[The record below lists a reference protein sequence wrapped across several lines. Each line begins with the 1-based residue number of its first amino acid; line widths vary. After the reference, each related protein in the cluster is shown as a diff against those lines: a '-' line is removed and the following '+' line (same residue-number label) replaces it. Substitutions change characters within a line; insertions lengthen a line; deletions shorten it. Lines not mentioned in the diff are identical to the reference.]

1 MRLFNKHIS
10 PLFLSIPVL
19 VMGISAHAQEAA
31 PAKATASSGNEL
43 SILLGVIALVL
54 ALVIWGMGQVL
65 ITISRQALEKSK
77 ASKIVSLLLL
87 VGFSLLSMTAGAQ
100 DAAAGAADAVAGK
113 TNYGTLDGTG
123 FWIFSTVIFIEVVVI
138 LFMLFS
144 IRRIQAELLPQSAAQ
159 PRMLKDWWDR
169 LDKKFFTKAV
179 AVEREADVMLDH
191 DYDGIKELDNAL
203 PPWWKWGFVFT
214 IAVGIIYLI
223 NYHVTG
229 YGQNPTQEY
238 ETEMARAAAAKE
250 AYEAKIVDKIDENNL
265 KMPDA
270 AGMAKGKE
278 IFESICWT
286 CHGKLGEGGIG
297 PNLTDDYWLHKG
309 SLSDIYQSI
318 KKGYPD
324 KGMQSWEKNYSPKEI
339 SDLAGYI
346 KSLKGTNPPNGKAP
360 QGDIFAEE
368 ATGAAKDS
376 TAKAGG
382 KADST
387 AITGSASKAD
397 STVSKK

>member
-1 MRLFNKHIS
+1 MRLSKHIS
-10 PLFLSIPVL
+10 PLLLSIPL
-19 VMGISAHAQEAA
+19 LMMGITAQAQEAA
-31 PAKATASSGNEL
+31 PAKAAATSGNEL

-65 ITISRQALEKSK
+65 VTISRQALEKSK
-77 ASKIVSLLLL
+77 ASKMMAILFVA
-87 VGFSLLSMTAGAQ
+87 GFSLLSLTAGAQ
-100 DAAAGAADAVAGK
+100 DAAAGAADAVATK
-113 TNYGTLDGTG
+113 TNYGSLDGSG
-123 FWIFSTVIFIEVVVI
+123 FWLFTSVILIEVVTI
-138 LFMLFS
+138 FFLLFS
-144 IRRIQAELLPQSAAQ
+144 IRRIQAELLPQTAAK
-159 PRMLKDWWDR
+159 PRMLKEWWDR

-203 PPWWKWGFVFT
+203 PPWWKWGFIFT
-214 IAVGIIYLI
+214 VVVGIIYLI
-223 NYHVTG
+223 NFHVTG

-238 ETEMARAAAAKE
+238 EEEMAKATAAKE
-250 AYEAKIVDKIDENNL
+250 AYEAKMVDKVDEKAL

-270 AGMAKGKE
+270 GGIAKGKE
-278 IFESICWT
+278 IFESVCWT

-297 PNLTDDYWLHKG
+297 PNLTDDYWIHKG
-309 SLSDIYQSI
+309 SLTDVYLSI
-318 KKGYPD
+318 KHGYPD
-324 KGMQSWEKNYSPKEI
+324 KGMQAWEKNYSPKEI
-339 SDLAGYI
+339 NDLAGYI
-346 KSLKGTNPPNGKAP
+346 KSLKGTNPPNGKAA
-360 QGDIFAEE
+360 QGDLFTED

-387 AITGSASKAD
+387 ATTQSAPKAD